1 MPDVFIS
8 YNREDRD
15 RAGVIANALEA
26 DGFSVWWDAALRAG
40 ETYDE
45 VTEQNLRQAGA
56 VVVLWSKRSSN
67 SKWVR
72 AEATVGERSSTLV
85 PALIEDCERPI
96 RFELVQTADLRHW
109 RGDRNDPH
117 WRAFMQDVRTAISKR
132 SARQQPAPAQAMTSQ
147 DASIETTFWN
157 SIKDGADRSDFEA
170 YLKRYPNGY
179 FAALAQNRLA
189 ALARSAP
196 PRPSP
201 SQAPRTASAA
211 PQRSAPQQAPAQR
224 AAAPQKS
231 APKKSGNG
239 LIFGGIAAS
248 LAVIAVVTFVLTTR
262 GGEPPAAEPIAAA
275 ATQEAAEQ
283 APATV
288 AEEIA
293 TLAAAQPLETSLDK
307 ATAMETAD
315 AAIEDVYA
323 EEGAPE
329 ETVAASDVIEGAEE
343 FVAAEPL
350 SAAAEPVAAPAAAV
364 AKPFKVKTA
373 KTFRDCESCP
383 LMAKLPKGTFVMG
396 SPVSEAGHNAYEGPQ
411 REVNVAAFAIGVYEL
426 TQAEWNACA
435 ADGACPQKRVDGE
448 GALPAL
454 GVSWREAEAY
464 AEWLSKKTGR
474 EYRLPSES
482 EWEYAARGGATS
494 AYWWG
499 DVYDRSRVSTGEAHA
514 VGSSGANAFGLH
526 DVIGNARE
534 WVADCYVNNFSKA
547 PADGSA
553 VTDGDCG
560 KRVIRGGGWSSSP
573 ADMRTANRSRV
584 DVNVHAGYMGVRIAA
599 EVK

>member
-26 DGFSVWWDAALRAG
+26 EGFSVWWDAALRAG

-132 SARQQPAPAQAMTSQ
+132 SARQQPAPAQVVTSQ

-196 PRPSP
+196 SRPSP
-201 SQAPRTASAA
+201 PQAPRAASAP
-211 PQRSAPQQAPAQR
+211 PQRPAPQQAQR

-248 LAVIAVVTFVLTTR
+248 LAVIGVVAFVLTTR
-262 GGEPPAAEPIAAA
+262 GGEPPAAEPEPTATA
-275 ATQEAAEQ
+275 ATQVAAEP
-283 APATV
+283 APATI
-288 AEEIA
+288 AEEPV
-293 TLAAAQPLETSLDK
+293 TLAAAQPLETPADD
-307 ATAMETAD
+307 ATAIQTAD
-315 AAIEDVYA
+315 APITDVYA

-329 ETVAASDVIEGAEE
+329 ETAASADIVEDSEE
-343 FVAAEPL
+343 PVVAEPSPL
-350 SAAAEPVAAPAAAV
+350 AEDGPVAAPAAA
-364 AKPFKVKTA
+364 AKPFKVRTA

-396 SPVSEAGHNAYEGPQ
+396 SPASEAGHNAYEGPQ
-411 REVNVAAFAIGVYEL
+411 REVNVAAFAVGVYEL

-435 ADGACPQKRVDGE
+435 ADGACPQKRVEGE
-448 GALPAL
+448 GALPVL

-464 AEWLSKKTGR
+464 ADWLSKKTGR
-474 EYRLPSES
+474 KYRLPSEA
-482 EWEYAARGGATS
+482 EWEYAARGGTVS

-499 DVYDRSRVSTGEAHA
+499 DAYDRSRVSTGEAHA
-514 VGSSGANAFGLH
+514 VGSSDANAFGLH

-560 KRVIRGGGWSSSP
+560 RRVIRGGGWSSSP

-599 EVK
+599 EAK